1 MVTYDKYYQKENYFG
16 HPYPGLIE
24 FFKTH
29 QLGRN
34 ILDLGCGQGR
44 NALALARLGY
54 SVVGV
59 DLSKV
64 GIDQMMTTAK
74 KENLDVKGIIGDINR
89 FPISNKYDII
99 LLDSMLHF
107 YKKDREKEISL
118 LKKLMKEV
126 KTNGLLIILMNK
138 SKSGENSLEK
148 VFNDSKLV
156 WNVIEDKYTDY
167 PDFNAIFRMYAV
179 EKKGV
184 SNF

>member
-16 HPYPGLIE
+16 HSYPALIE

-29 QLGRN
+29 QLGGK

-64 GIDQMMTTAK
+64 GIEQMIIKAK
-74 KENLDVKGIIGDINR
+74 KENLDVKGIVGDINK
-89 FPISNKYDII
+89 FMISNKYDII

-107 YKKDREKEISL
+107 YKERQRKREKSV
-118 LKKLMKEV
+118 KKNNER
-126 KTNGLLIILMNK
+126 
-138 SKSGENSLEK
+138 S
-148 VFNDSKLV
+148 
-156 WNVIEDKYTDY
+156 
-167 PDFNAIFRMYAV
+167 
-179 EKKGV
+179 
-184 SNF
+184 